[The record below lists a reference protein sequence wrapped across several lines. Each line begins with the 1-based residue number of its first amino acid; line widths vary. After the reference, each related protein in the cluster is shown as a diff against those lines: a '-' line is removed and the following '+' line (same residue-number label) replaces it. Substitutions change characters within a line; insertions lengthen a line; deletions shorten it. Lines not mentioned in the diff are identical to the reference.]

1 MNYFEAMRLLD
12 RVKEGVP
19 IPLRLITEALILTG
33 DLDEQ
38 IPMVY
43 SRKNISNA
51 GDRVILEQAEAREL
65 YRNWESSKNRDLIR
79 ARLER
84 AERIYGTGA
93 RDRIR
98 EYMNRIKDGTLL

>member
-1 MNYFEAMRLLD
+1 MTWSRRNI
-12 RVKEGVP
+12 EGP
-19 IPLRLITEALILTG
+19 
-33 DLDEQ
+33 
-38 IPMVY
+38 
-43 SRKNISNA
+43 S
-51 GDRVILEQAEAREL
+51 DRVILEQAEAREL
-65 YRNWESSKNRDLIR
+65 YRNWESSRNSDLIR

>member
-1 MNYFEAMRLLD
+1 
-12 RVKEGVP
+12 
-19 IPLRLITEALILTG
+19 
-33 DLDEQ
+33 
-38 IPMVY
+38 MVY
-43 SRKNISNA
+43 SRKNISNV

-65 YRNWESSKNRDLIR
+65 YRNWIWSKNSLLIR

-98 EYMNRIKDGTLL
+98 AFMQQMQNGTLL

>member
-1 MNYFEAMRLLD
+1 
-12 RVKEGVP
+12 
-19 IPLRLITEALILTG
+19 
-33 DLDEQ
+33 
-38 IPMVY
+38 MVY

-65 YRNWESSKNRDLIR
+65 YRNWEYSKNRDLIR

-84 AERIYGTGA
+84 AERIYGRGA

-98 EYMNRIKDGTLL
+98 AYMAQMREGILE

>member
-1 MNYFEAMRLLD
+1 MTWSRRN
-12 RVKEGVP
+12 
-19 IPLRLITEALILTG
+19 TEN
-33 DLDEQ
+33 
-38 IPMVY
+38 P
-43 SRKNISNA
+43 
-51 GDRVILEQAEAREL
+51 GDRIILEQAEAREL
-65 YRNWESSKNRDLIR
+65 YRNWETSKNRDLIR

>member
-1 MNYFEAMRLLD
+1 MA
-12 RVKEGVP
+12 
-19 IPLRLITEALILTG
+19 
-33 DLDEQ
+33 
-38 IPMVY
+38 Y

-65 YRNWESSKNRDLIR
+65 YRTWETNKDRDFVR
-79 ARLER
+79 GRLER
-84 AERIYGTGA
+84 AERIYGIGA

>member
-1 MNYFEAMRLLD
+1 
-12 RVKEGVP
+12 
-19 IPLRLITEALILTG
+19 
-33 DLDEQ
+33 
-38 IPMVY
+38 MVY

-65 YRNWESSKNRDLIR
+65 YRNWEWSKNRDLIR

-84 AERIYGTGA
+84 AERIYGIGA